1 MREGRAAGKR
11 PGDGQARHRAGHRA
25 GHRARHRAVGSAL
38 SALGAAGE
46 LYSGKGHNLIYHLVR
61 SLWLLLEGGL

>member
-25 GHRARHRAVGSAL
+25 GHTAVGSAL

-46 LYSGKGHNLIYHLVR
+46 LYSGKGHNLIYRLVR